1 MLNNDDIKKVI
12 DIPKELDEAV
22 ALGIKRGKKEK
33 KKRFKIPKS
42 LVAAALTIMV
52 GGVVVAVK
60 PDMVRAIPG
69 IGSIFTLIKEDRVG
83 TEMKMFENF
92 KTAVNK
98 NIESN
103 GINVIIDEISIDDNM
118 LGVSFIVDGEKLNVD
133 GKKFKEVLDF
143 RSHIHLDNKLVES
156 MDWKCKRIG
165 ENKLAGVLVANI
177 ADLNL
182 KDEVDFSWDI
192 NGIDDTTGKW
202 NFNFKVK
209 KGDKIKE
216 NKVIK
221 VDGTKEFEEFRLNI
235 DKIVV
240 TPFSSTINYS
250 GEYKVVNPNRRIGIG
265 ELLVLTKDDKIL
277 YTKGG
282 GFKSSDNKFD
292 GKIEIWSDISKLDSV
307 KIVPIFEQRRTG
319 GLNEVMQCN
328 FNKGEETEIIT
339 KTRPVTDRE
348 KKDGYGLNEV
358 TYNLNIDKSHKF
370 LTLDELKNS
379 PIWIND
385 EEYVTLQSVEDKGE
399 KTKLTFKINGKYT
412 YRVISSLVVFDE
424 NFNDIKLHEGEMS
437 WLEDSENKIESI
449 ELDKLDNNKRYKF
462 ALNKIEIPKIDKNN
476 IIDISLSN
484 K

>member
-1 MLNNDDIKKVI
+1 MLNNDDIKKAI
-12 DIPKELDEAV
+12 DIPKELDEAI
-22 ALGIKRGKKEK
+22 AFGIKRGKKEK

-42 LVAAALTIMV
+42 LVAAALTIVV
-52 GGVVVAVK
+52 GGSVIAVK
-60 PDMVRAIPG
+60 PDLVRAIPG
-69 IGSIFTLIKEDRVG
+69 IGSIFTLIKEDRLG

-98 NIESN
+98 SIESN
-103 GINVIIDEISIDDNM
+103 RIKVVIDEISIDDNM
-118 LGVSFIVDGEKLNVD
+118 LGVSFIVEGENLNVD
-133 GKKFKEVLDF
+133 GKKFKEELDF
-143 RSHIHLDNKLVES
+143 RSHIHLDKQLVES

-165 ENKLAGVLVANI
+165 ENKLAGVLVSNI
-177 ADLNL
+177 ADLDI

-192 NGIDDTTGKW
+192 KGIDDTIGNW

-209 KGDKIKE
+209 KGDEVKE

-221 VDGTKEFEEFRLNI
+221 VNEIKEFEKFRLNI

-250 GEYKVVNPNRRIGIG
+250 GEYKELNLNPRYGIG

-277 YTKGG
+277 YTKSC
-282 GFKSSDNKFD
+282 GFKSSNKKFD
-292 GKIEIWSDISKLDSV
+292 GKIEIWSDISKLDSI
-307 KIVPIFEQRRTG
+307 KIVPVFEKRTTG

-348 KKDGYGLNEV
+348 RKDGYGLNEV

-379 PIWIND
+379 DIWIND
-385 EEYVTLQSVEDKGE
+385 EEYVTLQNIEDKGK

-412 YRVISSLVVFDE
+412 YRVVSSLVVFDE
-424 NFNDIKLHEGEMS
+424 NFNDTKLHEGEMS
-437 WLEDSENKIESI
+437 RLEDSENKIESI

-462 ALNKIEIPKIDKNN
+462 ALSKIEIPKLDKNN